1 MVYSDEQLFE
11 KVVEVL
17 RPFDLSV
24 VDYEEFC
31 DKMDEAMRLG
41 LQKSTN
47 GKSSIKMF
55 PSYVTKVP
63 NGTETG
69 NFLALDLGGTNYR
82 VLSVTLEGKGK
93 SPRIQERTYSIPA
106 EKMSG
111 TGTELFRY
119 IAETLSDFLDNNGM
133 RDKKFDLGFT
143 FSFPCEQKGL
153 THATL
158 VRWTKG
164 FTADGVEGNNVA
176 ELLQNALDE
185 HGLHV
190 RCVAV
195 VNDTVGTLASCALE
209 DSKCA
214 VGLIVGT
221 GTNVAYIE
229 DSSKVEMVDNI
240 FEPEVIVN
248 TEWGAFGENGELD
261 CWRTQFDKAMD
272 IESLHPGKQLFEK
285 MVSGMYLG
293 ELVRHILVY
302 LVEQKVLFRGKLP
315 ERLKV
320 RNSLLTRYLTD
331 VERDPAHLLYSTY
344 YMLTEDLSVPVVEPV
359 DNRIVRYTCEM
370 VVKRAAYL
378 AGAGIACILRRI
390 NRSEVTVGVDGSL
403 FKFHLKFCERM
414 TDMIDKLKPKNT
426 RFCLRLSED
435 GSGKG
440 AAAIAASCSRK
451 E

>member
-1 MVYSDEQLFE
+1 
-11 KVVEVL
+11 
-17 RPFDLSV
+17 
-24 VDYEEFC
+24 
-31 DKMDEAMRLG
+31 
-41 LQKSTN
+41 
-47 GKSSIKMF
+47 
-55 PSYVTKVP
+55 
-63 NGTETG
+63 
-69 NFLALDLGGTNYR
+69 
-82 VLSVTLEGKGK
+82 
-93 SPRIQERTYSIPA
+93 
-106 EKMSG
+106 
-111 TGTELFRY
+111 
-119 IAETLSDFLDNNGM
+119 
-133 RDKKFDLGFT
+133 
-143 FSFPCEQKGL
+143 
-153 THATL
+153 
-158 VRWTKG
+158 
-164 FTADGVEGNNVA
+164 
-176 ELLQNALDE
+176 
-185 HGLHV
+185 
-190 RCVAV
+190 
-195 VNDTVGTLASCALE
+195 
-209 DSKCA
+209 
-214 VGLIVGT
+214 
-221 GTNVAYIE
+221 
-229 DSSKVEMVDNI
+229 MVDNI

>member
-214 VGLIVGT
+214 VGLIV
-221 GTNVAYIE
+221 
-229 DSSKVEMVDNI
+229 
-240 FEPEVIVN
+240 
-248 TEWGAFGENGELD
+248 EWGAFGENGELD

>member
-1 MVYSDEQLFE
+1 MVYSNEQLFE

-17 RPFDLSV
+17 KPLDLSV
-24 VDYEEFC
+24 VDYEELC
-31 DKMDEAMRLG
+31 EKMDEAMRLG

-47 GKSSIKMF
+47 AKSSIKMF
-55 PSYVTKVP
+55 PSYVTKTP

-111 TGTELFRY
+111 PGSELFRY

-143 FSFPCEQKGL
+143 FSFPCVQKGL

-176 ELLQNALDE
+176 ELLQDALDKY
-185 HGLHV
+185 GLNV

-229 DSSKVEMVDNI
+229 DSSKVEMIDSI
-240 FEPEVIVN
+240 FEPEVIIN

-272 IESLHPGKQLFEK
+272 IESLHPGKQLYEK

-302 LVEQKVLFRGKLP
+302 LVEQKILFRGKLP

-331 VERDPAHLLYSTY
+331 VERDPPHLLYNTY
-344 YMLTEDLSVPVVEPV
+344 YMLTEDLSVPVVEPI
-359 DNRIVRYTCEM
+359 DNRIVRYACEM
-370 VVKRAAYL
+370 VVKRAACL

-403 FKFHLKFCERM
+403 YKFHPKFCERM

-426 RFCLRLSED
+426 RFYLRLSED

-440 AAAIAASCSRK
+440 AAAIAASCSRQ

>member
-272 IESLHPGKQLFEK
+272 IESLHPGKQL
-285 MVSGMYLG
+285 
-293 ELVRHILVY
+293 LVFFY
-302 LVEQKVLFRGKLP
+302 
-315 ERLKV
+315 
-320 RNSLLTRYLTD
+320 
-331 VERDPAHLLYSTY
+331 
-344 YMLTEDLSVPVVEPV
+344 
-359 DNRIVRYTCEM
+359 
-370 VVKRAAYL
+370 
-378 AGAGIACILRRI
+378 
-390 NRSEVTVGVDGSL
+390 
-403 FKFHLKFCERM
+403 
-414 TDMIDKLKPKNT
+414 
-426 RFCLRLSED
+426 
-435 GSGKG
+435 
-440 AAAIAASCSRK
+440 
-451 E
+451 

>member
-1 MVYSDEQLFE
+1 MVFSDKQLFE
-11 KVVEVL
+11 KVVEIL
-17 RPFDLSV
+17 KPLDLSV
-24 VDYEEFC
+24 VDYEEIC
-31 DKMDEAMRLG
+31 DRMGESMRLG

-47 GKSSIKMF
+47 EKSSIKMF
-55 PSYVTKVP
+55 PSYVTRTP

-69 NFLALDLGGTNYR
+69 SFLALDLGGTNYR

-93 SPRIQERTYSIPA
+93 SPTIQERTYCIPA

-111 TGTELFRY
+111 SGTELFKY
-119 IAETLSDFLDNNGM
+119 IAETLADFLENNGM
-133 RDKKFDLGFT
+133 KDKKFELGFT
-143 FSFPCEQKGL
+143 FSFPCVQKGL

-164 FTADGVEGNNVA
+164 FSADGVEGHNVA
-176 ELLQNALDE
+176 ELLQNELDKR
-185 HGLHV
+185 GLNV
-190 RCVAV
+190 KCVAV

-229 DSSKVEMVDNI
+229 DSSKVELMNGVK
-240 FEPEVIVN
+240 EPEVVIN
-248 TEWGAFGENGELD
+248 TEWGAFGEKGELD
-261 CWRTQFDKAMD
+261 CWRTQFDKTMD
-272 IESLHPGKQLFEK
+272 IDSLHPGKQLYEK

-302 LVEQKVLFRGKLP
+302 LVEQKILFRGELP

-331 VERDPAHLLYSTY
+331 VERDPAHLLYNTH
-344 YMLTEDLSVPVVEPV
+344 YMLTDDLRVPVVEPI
-359 DNRIVRYTCEM
+359 DNRIVRYACEM

-390 NRSEVTVGVDGSL
+390 NRSEVTIGVDGSL
-403 FKFHLKFCERM
+403 YKFHPKFCERM
-414 TDMIDKLKPKNT
+414 TDMVDKLKPKNT

-440 AAAIAASCSRK
+440 AAAIAASCSRQN
-451 E
+451 